1 METNVGKGYFVQL
14 TLTHKESHQPR
25 TVSVINIPLRVVH
38 FSTKKQVQFF
48 PSLSESRCF
57 FILGLLTFNFSYS
70 MVVLNHLSL
79 VLLQNALNNRFGF
92 ESFLACFASEC
103 TYINRFGFESFLACF
118 ASECTYQSFE
128 WSWTLSKQTRP
139 LVVGCLIAPAVT

>member
-70 MVVLNHLSL
+70 MVVLNHSSLALLQNALISIALVLNHFSL
-79 VLLQNALNNRFGF
+79 VLLQNALTNRLSGLGL
-92 ESFLACFASEC
+92 S
-103 TYINRFGFESFLACF
+103 
-118 ASECTYQSFE
+118 QSRRDLL
-128 WSWTLSKQTRP
+128 W
-139 LVVGCLIAPAVT
+139 LVV